1 MCIAFLKKSTKKIG
15 IEVAA
20 GGVLGMMQ
28 YTITNQNNQDW
39 QNRFDILSRQRQ
51 EESAVR
57 MQHNA
62 YLEHNRM
69 KSANLKADLDALRKN
84 GMNIGLMYEG
94 NGAGGQ
100 TIASSGTNG
109 GNPIPMSGEGLSR
122 GTIMGIEMANV
133 NADLDLKAAQAE
145 ALRADA
151 AYIVTGKQIGRAHV

>member
-1 MCIAFLKKSTKKIG
+1 MG
-15 IEVAA
+15 VEVAA

-28 YTITNQNNQDW
+28 DTITNQNNQDW
-39 QNRFDILSRQRQ
+39 QNKIDVLSRQRQ

-69 KSANLKADLDALRKN
+69 KEANLKADLDALRKN
-84 GMNIGLMYEG
+84 GMNVGLMYNG
-94 NGAGGQ
+94 SGAGGQ
-100 TIASSGTNG
+100 TIVSSGTSG

-122 GTIMGIEMANV
+122 GTAMGIEMANV

-151 AYIVTGKQIGRAHV
+151 ANKRHDRSSRNIS